1 MSVELTIAVLTFI
14 PFDMIIQPDFHRNV
28 FRWIFFFL

>member
-1 MSVELTIAVLTFI
+1 MNIFELGLILN
-14 PFDMIIQPDFHRNV
+14 NV